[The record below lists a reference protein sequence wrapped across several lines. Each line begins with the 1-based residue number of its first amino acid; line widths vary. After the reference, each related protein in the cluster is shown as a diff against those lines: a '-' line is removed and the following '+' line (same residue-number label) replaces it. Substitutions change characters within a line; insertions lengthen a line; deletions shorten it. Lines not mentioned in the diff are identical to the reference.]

1 MNKLTAMECFVR
13 AVETGSFS
21 AVGRELG
28 IGQPNVS
35 RYIAALEQS
44 LGTRL
49 LHRSTRSLVV
59 TPEGQRYYEQ
69 ARVALD
75 MIAQA
80 ESDARGQQNPQG
92 LLRIAC
98 SPALGV
104 EKIIGTMP
112 DFMARY
118 PDVQLDLQLSDAYA
132 DLVAEGLDLAIRG
145 GVLAD
150 SALRARRLGSSQRV
164 HVASPAYLDARGRP
178 ETPAD
183 LAHHECILYTHMA
196 HGDTWP
202 FREGEVR
209 VRGRMRINN
218 LEGIRRA
225 VLDGIGIGYLPSW
238 MVWDQL
244 REGSLRVV
252 LAAHALG
259 PTPLQA
265 VYAAQRLLPQR
276 AVVFIDYIAAV
287 FAATPGLNGTSVL
300 ALP

>member
-35 RYIAALEQS
+35 RYIAALERT
-44 LGTRL
+44 LGTQL
-49 LHRSTRSLVV
+49 LHRSTRNLIV

-75 MIAQA
+75 VIAQA
-80 ESDARGQQNPQG
+80 ESDARGQRKPQG
-92 LLRIAC
+92 LLRLAC

-118 PDVQLDLQLSDAYA
+118 PDVQLDLRLSDAYA

-145 GVLAD
+145 GMLAD
-150 SALRARRLGSSQRV
+150 SALRARRLGSSERV
-164 HVASPAYLDARGRP
+164 HVASPAYLDAYGTP

-183 LAHHECILYTHMA
+183 LAHHECILYTYMA
-196 HGDTWP
+196 RGDTWP

-225 VLDGIGIGYLPSW
+225 VLDGIGIAYLPSW
-238 MVWDQL
+238 MVWEQIRDGRLQL
-244 REGSLRVV
+244 V
-252 LAAHALG
+252 LAGHATA
-259 PTPLQA
+259 PTPIHA

-276 AVVFIDYIAAV
+276 AVVFIDYMAEM
-287 FAATPGLNGTSVL
+287 FAATPGLNGMSVL
-300 ALP
+300 A

>member
-1 MNKLTAMECFVR
+1 MNKFTAMECFVR

-75 MIAQA
+75 MVAQA

-98 SPALGV
+98 PPALGV
-104 EKIIGTMP
+104 EKIIGVMP

-118 PDVQLDLQLSDAYA
+118 PDVQLDLRLSDAYA

-150 SALRARRLGSSQRV
+150 SALRARPLGSSQRV
-164 HVASPAYLDARGRP
+164 HVASTAYLDAHGRP

-183 LAHHECILYTHMA
+183 LADHECILYTHMA

-202 FREGEVR
+202 FREGEVQ
-209 VRGRMRINN
+209 VRGRMRLNN

-225 VLDGIGIGYLPSW
+225 VLDGIGYLPSW
-238 MVWDQL
+238 MVWDQV

-276 AVVFIDYIAAV
+276 AIVFIDYIAAV
-287 FAATPGLNGTSVL
+287 FAATPGLNGMSVH
-300 ALP
+300 A

>member
-1 MNKLTAMECFVR
+1 MTCFVR

-35 RYIAALEQS
+35 RQIAALEQA
-44 LGTRL
+44 LGTQL
-49 LHRSTRSLVV
+49 LHRSTRSLSV

-69 ARVALD
+69 ARLALD
-75 MIAQA
+75 VIAQA

-92 LLRIAC
+92 LLRVAC
-98 SPALGV
+98 SQALGA
-104 EKIIGTMP
+104 EKLVGAMP
-112 DFMARY
+112 AFMARY
-118 PDVQLDLQLSDAYA
+118 PDVQLDLRLSDAYA
-132 DLVAEGLDLAIRG
+132 DLVTEGMDLAIRG

-150 SALRARRLGSSQRV
+150 SALRARRVGSSERV
-164 HVASPAYLDARGRP
+164 VLASAAYLDAWGVP

-183 LAHHECILYTHMA
+183 LARHQCILYTYMA
-196 HGDTWP
+196 RGDTWP
-202 FREGEVR
+202 FSGGDMQ

-225 VLDGIGIGYLPSW
+225 LLDGIGIAYLPSW
-238 MVWDQL
+238 MVWDQV
-244 REGSLRVV
+244 RDGSLRVL
-252 LAAHALG
+252 LADHAAE
-259 PTPLQA
+259 PTPIYA

-287 FAATPGLNGTSVL
+287 FAGTPGLNGVSVM
-300 ALP
+300 A